1 MEIKSIIDE
10 TVNSTIKKLK
20 MAGLMRDG
28 RKSAYEKTEE
38 VLKNYEQLKKS
49 YSEDGTAK
57 KFVDIVDRALTEIQ
71 EDLYYEIIPMAYFE
85 KKSRE
90 TIAEYFDTTPTTIS
104 RNKRRLVEKLQYLI
118 FADDT
123 ISELWG

>member
-1 MEIKSIIDE
+1 MEIKKIIDE

-71 EDLYYEIIPMAYFE
+71 DDLYYEIITMAYFE

-123 ISELWG
+123 ISELWL